1 LYVIK
6 KLLNVPK
13 KNYYYKKNNITA
25 ENVPNSCGFIC
36 KKTFPADF
44 PAHLPAKIGFLR
56 ILLWILLQSY
66 LLIVCRKDAG
76 DFFSFSA
83 GNSAGKFP
91 EDSKIRRK
99 QLPTKVLAGNQNPQE
114 NPQETRF
121 LPADF
126 SLKLQENPQV
136 INKILVV

>member
-1 LYVIK
+1 
-6 KLLNVPK
+6 
-13 KNYYYKKNNITA
+13 
-25 ENVPNSCGFIC
+25 
-36 KKTFPADF
+36 
-44 PAHLPAKIGFLR
+44 
-56 ILLWILLQSY
+56 LLWILLQSY

-114 NPQETRF
+114 TRF
-121 LPADF
+121 LRIF

-136 INKILVV
+136 INKILVVLLYW